1 MKKNL
6 LKWMAI
12 LMIAIVSDSFVSC
25 GDDDDDKGGNNGTN
39 PTSIVGTW
47 VKIYE
52 KETKWTL
59 TNGNW
64 VKTSEDEDN
73 ENGQSALFFGA
84 DGTYY
89 KMYLSNDGSWERG
102 TVSSYR
108 IQGNNLIISSS
119 STMSPSTKSRTFSIS
134 GTVLEI
140 TETELD
146 GYEKEEE
153 VKRYRK
159 M

>member
-1 MKKNL
+1 MKKYLMN
-6 LKWMAI
+6 WMTI
-12 LMIAIVSDSFVSC
+12 LMVAFVSVGFVSC
-25 GDDDDDKGGNNGTN
+25 GDDDEKGDSNDTN
-39 PTSIVGTW
+39 STSIVGTW
-47 VKIYE
+47 VKFYE

-64 VKTSEDEDN
+64 VKTSEEEDN
-73 ENGQSALFFGA
+73 ESGHSALFFGA

-89 KMYLSNDGSWERG
+89 KMFLNYDGSWEKG
-102 TVSSYR
+102 AISSYG

-119 STMSPSTKSRTFSIS
+119 STLSPSSKSRTFSIS